1 MLKKEMGNI
10 DGEQL
15 NGKGFNG
22 KMVLVILAALMS
34 MLVMGAAYAVENPDS
49 GGSGI
54 TSVTTSSV
62 STTTT
67 LMKFRSIPQKI
78 KMPPRSNM
86 MMCSGSMGDCC
97 KSGLGDCCKGMTK
110 CDKNHSC
117 CKETEGPPTEI
128 PEFPTVAIPAVL
140 ALGGGYL
147 VMRMK
152 RRK

>member
-10 DGEQL
+10 DGERL

-22 KMVLVILAALMS
+22 KMVLVILATLMS

-67 LMKFRSIPQKI
+67 LMKFRSIPSKI
-78 KMPPRSNM
+78 TIPQGKMNM
-86 MMCSGSMGDCC
+86 MGCSGIMGKCC
-97 KSGLGDCCKGMTK
+97 KRGLGNCCKGMSK
-110 CDKNHSC
+110 CDKDHSC
-117 CKETEGPPTEI
+117 CNPPPTEI